1 MDRQE
6 IPKGGGG
13 KIKRNEL
20 AAAFAKLQ
28 PRARAERSDHMAAP
42 RSELE
47 RQLASIWADLLGV
60 DQIGVDEDVFTLDV
74 DSITMTKMISRLHSL
89 LVSLYR

>member
-1 MDRQE
+1 MWIVQE

-13 KIKRNEL
+13 KIKRSEL
-20 AAAFAKLQ
+20 SAAFSKTL
-28 PRARAERSDHMAAP
+28 PRARAERGDQMAAP

-60 DQIGVDEDVFTLDV
+60 DQIGVDEDVFALDV
-74 DSITMTKMISRLHSL
+74 DSITR
-89 LVSLYR
+89 RR